1 MSKQPN
7 FHQHIE
13 QAIQNVLSKVKTP
26 ERGEFPAT
34 SDGLKP
40 SSVRPAIRREMNPTG
55 PLTQT
60 ETSSQEASA
69 QDLADAVVQ
78 ETDTRPN
85 ETTQAMASE
94 HQEDPVYF
102 EAEDLY
108 TPLQKEDLAPEPDEP
123 PLQQD
128 TYVPPYNLFEEFVE
142 TELNI
147 LLSRYLDLCRC
158 SQCRADIVALA
169 LHQLPAYY
177 VTGTRGTLTAKS
189 VIWTRYMQQVM
200 DAVTKAIHIVY
211 KRPRPTCG
219 KIRQMLWLRPEL
231 EEVAVAQAPDA
242 EGEFFGAIYQDDVE
256 IKFSDEVAELIQALE
271 LAPGEDKSELLPV
284 FSPVVQNAYKQY
296 ALTEEPAEEQLT
308 PKQPEELQLLDI
320 D

>member
-1 MSKQPN
+1 MPEANYHK
-7 FHQHIE
+7 HIE

-26 ERGEFPAT
+26 ERGA
-34 SDGLKP
+34 LKP
-40 SSVRPAIRREMNPTG
+40 AEPDPVIRPSVVKPARRRETGSTTGELVLETVAPSDSEAADHPLEVSVPQENPSAAADPGATAE
-55 PLTQT
+55 P
-60 ETSSQEASA
+60 EAPIY
-69 QDLADAVVQ
+69 L
-78 ETDTRPN
+78 
-85 ETTQAMASE
+85 
-94 HQEDPVYF
+94 

-108 TPLQKEDLAPEPDEP
+108 TPLQTEELNPEPEEP
-123 PLQQD
+123 PLQED
-128 TYVPPYNLFEEFVE
+128 TYTPPYNLFEEFVE

-211 KRPRPTCG
+211 KRPRPSCK
-219 KIRQMLWLRPEL
+219 KIRQMLWLKPEL
-231 EEVAVAQAPDA
+231 EEVPFNPPAAIETDPQ
-242 EGEFFGAIYQDDVE
+242 FFGAIYQDDVE
-256 IKFSDEVAELIQALE
+256 IKFSDEVTELIQALE
-271 LAPGEDKSELLPV
+271 LAPDEDKTELLPV

-296 ALTEEPAEEQLT
+296 VDEDDAPGD
-308 PKQPEELQLLDI
+308 PPDELQLLDI